1 MCALITLHA
10 CGAARA
16 DRPVVGGCAGRWD
29 AAFNTV
35 AWPLLGLLFM
45 PWTTLMFVT
54 VGRMGTSSGSFDWFC
69 LVLAA
74 VIDVAT
80 LAGAGEGG
88 RGRDRRLTSSE
99 AGTARH
105 SEVALPGRP
114 LEHIP
119 PRCNTWYVGYQEPN
133 SITAQSRRRRTC
145 MGHYRRSNRIHWP
158 WR

>member
-1 MCALITLHA
+1 MCALITLMLA
-10 CGAARA
+10 GPRA
-16 DRPVVGGCAGRWD
+16 LIVLWWAVAPGRWD

-54 VGRMGTSSGSFDWFC
+54 VAPHGNVSGSFDWFC

-88 RGRDRRLTSSE
+88 RR
-99 AGTARH
+99 
-105 SEVALPGRP
+105 
-114 LEHIP
+114 
-119 PRCNTWYVGYQEPN
+119 Q
-133 SITAQSRRRRTC
+133 
-145 MGHYRRSNRIHWP
+145 RSAAY
-158 WR
+158 